1 MIKLRGARQLSQVAA
16 ELGWRGHRVRL
27 FAESVPRAV
36 EASVDFRGPLSGPLP
51 PADVAIASGS
61 DTAGRVEQDS
71 NSLFRLFLTGEPHL
85 ETESFERVLLD
96 LCFARLDPMSG
107 GAER

>member
-1 MIKLRGARQLSQVAA
+1 
-16 ELGWRGHRVRL
+16 
-27 FAESVPRAV
+27 
-36 EASVDFRGPLSGPLP
+36 
-51 PADVAIASGS
+51 
-61 DTAGRVEQDS
+61 VEQDS